1 MHETDF
7 RSSLQ
12 TEGDRRRLKT
22 IIALT
27 IVYAATIGLHLA
39 PWSQWVLLGLF
50 SIQALRLIFAPPRL
64 AIALNTELNGE
75 ELNNEQVQELP
86 FFSLLASAKNEEA
99 VIGNLV
105 KALCQ
110 LDYPSDRLEVWIV
123 DDNSS
128 DRTSEVLELL
138 KQKYPQLKTLR
149 RESGAQGGKS
159 GALNQVLALTK
170 GDIIGVFDAD
180 AQVPA
185 DVLRSLVPMFQSSK
199 TSSNTPSNI
208 GAVQLRKAI
217 ANASEN
223 WWTAGQSCEMALDL
237 CLQDLRIRVGGT
249 GELRGNGQFVRRQ
262 ALDDCGGWN
271 EQTIT
276 DDLDLTLR
284 LHLCQWDIACLN
296 FPAVQEEGV
305 INLKQL
311 WHQRNRWAEGGFQRY
326 LDYWDLLLSNR
337 MGFLKTFDATLF
349 YINQYLLTIAFIP
362 DTIAAIVLR
371 HHPMLPPIAGFSLA
385 LSSVTMAFG
394 LKRSYQMSWRS
405 AIWQTISGMIYMLHW
420 IPVIISVTL
429 RMCILPKRLKWV
441 KTQHQGAGK
450 NNNLLEEIELENIE
464 LKEIESNA

>member
-1 MHETDF
+1 MHETEF

-12 TEGDRRRLKT
+12 TKVDRRRLKT

-27 IVYAATIGLHLA
+27 IVYSVTIGMHFV
-39 PWSQWVLLGLF
+39 PWIRWVLLGLF
-50 SIQALRLIFAPPRL
+50 SIQALRLIFAPSLP
-64 AIALNTELNGE
+64 AIALK
-75 ELNNEQVQELP
+75 NEVDRDSPQDLP
-86 FFSLLASAKNEEA
+86 FFSLLASAKNEEV

-105 KALCQ
+105 KNLCQ
-110 LDYPSDRLEVWIV
+110 IDYPSDRFEVWIV

-128 DRTSEVLELL
+128 DRTPEVLASL

-149 RESGAQGGKS
+149 RGDDAQGGKS

-185 DVLRSLVPMFQSSK
+185 DVLRSLVPIFQQSK
-199 TSSNTPSNI
+199 I

-223 WWTAGQSCEMALDL
+223 WWTSGQSAEMALDWF
-237 CLQDLRIRVGGT
+237 LQDLRIRVGGT
-249 GELRGNGQFVRRQ
+249 GELRGNGQFVRRT
-262 ALDDCGGWN
+262 ALKDCGGWN

-284 LHLCQWDIACLN
+284 LHLSKWDIACLN
-296 FPAVQEEGV
+296 SPAVQEEGV
-305 INLKQL
+305 VTVKQL

-326 LDYWDLLLSNR
+326 LDYWDLLLSGR
-337 MGFLKTFDATLF
+337 MGFLKTFDASLF
-349 YINQYLLTIAFIP
+349 YINQYLLTVAFIP
-362 DTIAAIVLR
+362 DTIATIVLR
-371 HHPMLPPIAGFSLA
+371 DTPMLPAIAGFSLA

-394 LKRSYQMSWRS
+394 LRRSYQMSWRS
-405 AIWQTISGMIYMLHW
+405 AIAQTTSGMIYMLHW
-420 IPVIISVTL
+420 MPVIGSVTL
-429 RMCILPKRLKWV
+429 RMCVLPKRLKWV
-441 KTQHQGAGK
+441 KTQHQGA
-450 NNNLLEEIELENIE
+450 NDDMLEEIESPEIE

>member
-22 IIALT
+22 IIVMA
-27 IVYAATIGLHLA
+27 IVYGLTIGLHFA
-39 PWSQWVLLGLF
+39 PWSRWVLLGLF
-50 SIQALRLIFAPPRL
+50 SIQALRLIFPPPL
-64 AIALNTELNGE
+64 PPIVSESNFKNGVE
-75 ELNNEQVQELP
+75 IDSEQTSSQDLP

-105 KALCQ
+105 RNLCQ
-110 LDYPSDRLEVWIV
+110 IDYPSDRFEVWIV

-128 DRTSEVLELL
+128 DRTSEVLTLL

-149 RESGAQGGKS
+149 RGDEAQGGKS

-185 DVLRSLVPMFQSSK
+185 DVLRSLVPVFQQPK
-199 TSSNTPSNI
+199 I

-223 WWTAGQSCEMALDL
+223 WWTSGQSAEMALDW
-237 CLQDLRIRVGGT
+237 CLQDLRIRVGGV
-249 GELRGNGQFVRRQ
+249 GELRGNGQFVRLA
-262 ALDDCGGWN
+262 ALQDCGGWN

-276 DDLDLTLR
+276 DDLDLTIR

-305 INLKQL
+305 VTAKQL

-326 LDYWDLLLSNR
+326 LDYWNLLLSGR
-337 MGFLKTFDATLF
+337 MGFLKTFDASLF
-349 YINQYLLTIAFIP
+349 YINQYLLTVAFIP

-371 HHPMLPPIAGFSLA
+371 HNPMLPAIAGFSLA
-385 LSSVTMAFG
+385 LSAVTMAFG
-394 LKRSYQMSWRS
+394 LRRSYQISWRS

-420 IPVIISVTL
+420 IPVIASVTL
-429 RMCILPKRLKWV
+429 RMCVLPKRLKWV
-441 KTQHQGAGK
+441 KTQHQGVGETI
-450 NNNLLEEIELENIE
+450 LEDIDLQEIETHV
-464 LKEIESNA
+464 

>member
-7 RSSLQ
+7 RSSLRP
-12 TEGDRRRLKT
+12 ESDRRRLKT

-27 IVYAATIGLHLA
+27 IVYGLTVGLHFA

-50 SIQALRLIFAPPRL
+50 SIQALRLIFAPSLP
-64 AIALNTELNGE
+64 AIIPNPN
-75 ELNNEQVQELP
+75 QELP
-86 FFSLLASAKNEEA
+86 FFSLLAAAKNEEA
-99 VIGNLV
+99 VIANLV
-105 KALCQ
+105 KNLCQ
-110 LDYPSDRLEVWIV
+110 LDYPSDRLEVWII

-128 DRTSEVLELL
+128 DRTPEVLALL

-149 RESGAQGGKS
+149 REAGAQGGKS

-180 AQVPA
+180 AQVPS
-185 DVLRSLVPMFQSSK
+185 DVLRSLVLTFQQPK
-199 TSSNTPSNI
+199 I

-223 WWTAGQSCEMALDL
+223 WWTLGQSCEMALDL
-237 CLQDLRIRVGGT
+237 FLQDLRIRVGGT
-249 GELRGNGQFVRRQ
+249 GELRGNGQFVRRT
-262 ALDDCGGWN
+262 ALEDCGGWN

-276 DDLDLTLR
+276 DDLDLTIC

-305 INLKQL
+305 VNFKQL

-326 LDYWDLLLSNR
+326 LDYWNLLLSGK
-337 MGFLKTFDATLF
+337 MGFLKTFDASLF
-349 YINQYLLTIAFIP
+349 YINQYLLTVAFIP
-362 DTIAAIVLR
+362 DTIAAIILR
-371 HHPMLPPIAGFSLA
+371 HNPMLPPIAAFSLA
-385 LSSVTMAFG
+385 LSAVTMAFG
-394 LKRSYQMSWRS
+394 LKRAYQMSWRL
-405 AIWQTISGMIYMLHW
+405 AIWQTVSGMIYMLHW

-441 KTQHQGAGK
+441 KTQHLGAGD
-450 NNNLLEEIELENIE
+450 NILEDIELHDIE
-464 LKEIESNA
+464 FKEIEGNA

>member
-12 TEGDRRRLKT
+12 TGGDRRRLKT
-22 IIALT
+22 IIVLT
-27 IVYAATIGLHLA
+27 IVYGLTVGMHFA
-39 PWSQWVLLGLF
+39 PWSRWLLLGLF
-50 SIQALRLIFAPPRL
+50 SIQALRLIFAPP
-64 AIALNTELNGE
+64 AIAPAANHKIDAEKDSD
-75 ELNNEQVQELP
+75 QDLP

-105 KALCQ
+105 KNLCQ
-110 LDYPSDRLEVWIV
+110 LDYQSDRFEVWIV

-128 DRTSEVLELL
+128 DRTPEVLELL

-149 RESGAQGGKS
+149 RGDDAQGGKS
-159 GALNQVLALTK
+159 GALNQVLSLTK
-170 GDIIGVFDAD
+170 GDLIGVFDAD

-185 DVLRSLVPMFQSSK
+185 DVLRSLVPVFQQPK
-199 TSSNTPSNI
+199 V

-223 WWTAGQSCEMALDL
+223 WWTAGQSAEMALDW
-237 CLQDLRIRVGGT
+237 CLQDLRIRVGGV
-249 GELRGNGQFVRRQ
+249 GELRGNGQFVRLT
-262 ALDDCGGWN
+262 ALKDCGSWN

-276 DDLDLTLR
+276 DDLDLTIR

-305 INLKQL
+305 VTAKQL

-326 LDYWDLLLSNR
+326 LDYANLLLSGR
-337 MGFLKTFDATLF
+337 MGFLKTFDASLF
-349 YINQYLLTIAFIP
+349 YINQYLLTVAFIP

-371 HHPMLPPIAGFSLA
+371 HNPMLPAIAGFSLA

-394 LKRSYQMSWRS
+394 LRRAYQMSWRS
-405 AIWQTISGMIYMLHW
+405 AIWQTVSGMIYMLHW
-420 IPVIISVTL
+420 IPVIASVTL
-429 RMCILPKRLKWV
+429 RMCVLPKRLKWV
-441 KTQHQGAGK
+441 KTQHQGAGE
-450 NNNLLEEIELENIE
+450 NLLADIELQEIENH
-464 LKEIESNA
+464 A

>member
-22 IIALT
+22 IIVMA
-27 IVYAATIGLHLA
+27 IVYGLTIGLHFA
-39 PWSQWVLLGLF
+39 PWSRWVLLGLF
-50 SIQALRLIFAPPRL
+50 SIQALRLIFAPPL
-64 AIALNTELNGE
+64 PPIMPESNFQNGE
-75 ELNNEQVQELP
+75 EIDAEQTSSQDLP

-105 KALCQ
+105 KNLCQ
-110 LDYPSDRLEVWIV
+110 IDYPSDRFEVWIV

-128 DRTSEVLELL
+128 DRTSEVLTLL
-138 KQKYPQLKTLR
+138 KQKYPQLMTLR
-149 RESGAQGGKS
+149 RGDDAQGGKS

-185 DVLRSLVPMFQSSK
+185 DVLRSLVPVFQQPK
-199 TSSNTPSNI
+199 I

-223 WWTAGQSCEMALDL
+223 WWTAGQSAEMALDW
-237 CLQDLRIRVGGT
+237 CLQDLRIRVGGV
-249 GELRGNGQFVRRQ
+249 GELRGNGQFVRLA
-262 ALDDCGGWN
+262 ALKDCGGWN

-276 DDLDLTLR
+276 DDLDLTIR
-284 LHLCQWDIACLN
+284 LHLCQWNIACLN
-296 FPAVQEEGV
+296 SPAVQEEGV
-305 INLKQL
+305 VTAKQL

-326 LDYWDLLLSNR
+326 LDYWNLLISGR
-337 MGFLKTFDATLF
+337 MGFLKTFDASLF
-349 YINQYLLTIAFIP
+349 YINQYLLTVAFIP

-371 HHPMLPPIAGFSLA
+371 HNPMLPAIAGFSLA
-385 LSSVTMAFG
+385 LSAVTMAFG
-394 LKRSYQMSWRS
+394 LRRSYQMSWRS
-405 AIWQTISGMIYMLHW
+405 AIWQTTTGMIYMLHW
-420 IPVIISVTL
+420 IPVIASVTL

-441 KTQHQGAGK
+441 KTLHQGGGD
-450 NNNLLEEIELENIE
+450 NILENID
-464 LKEIESNA
+464 LQEIENHA

>member
-22 IIALT
+22 IILMA
-27 IVYAATIGLHLA
+27 IVYGLTIGLHFA
-39 PWSQWVLLGLF
+39 PWSRWVLLGLF
-50 SIQALRLIFAPPRL
+50 SIQALRLIFAPPL
-64 AIALNTELNGE
+64 PPIMSESNFKNGE
-75 ELNNEQVQELP
+75 EIDAEQTSSQDLP

-105 KALCQ
+105 KNLCQ
-110 LDYPSDRLEVWIV
+110 IDYPSDRFEVWIV

-128 DRTSEVLELL
+128 DRTSEVSTLL
-138 KQKYPQLKTLR
+138 KQKYPQLMTLR
-149 RESGAQGGKS
+149 RGDDAQGGKS

-185 DVLRSLVPMFQSSK
+185 DVLRSLVPIFKQPK
-199 TSSNTPSNI
+199 I
-208 GAVQLRKAI
+208 GAIQLRKAI

-223 WWTAGQSCEMALDL
+223 WWTSGQSAEMALDW
-237 CLQDLRIRVGGT
+237 CLQDLRIRVGGV
-249 GELRGNGQFVRRQ
+249 GELRGNGQFVRLA
-262 ALDDCGGWN
+262 ALKDCGGWN

-276 DDLDLTLR
+276 DDLDLTIR

-305 INLKQL
+305 VTAKQL

-326 LDYWDLLLSNR
+326 LDYWNLLLSGR
-337 MGFLKTFDATLF
+337 MGFLKTFDASLF
-349 YINQYLLTIAFIP
+349 YINQYLLTVAFIP
-362 DTIAAIVLR
+362 DTIAALVLR
-371 HHPMLPPIAGFSLA
+371 HNPMLPAIAGFSLA
-385 LSSVTMAFG
+385 LSAVTMAFG
-394 LKRSYQMSWRS
+394 LRRSYQISWRS

-420 IPVIISVTL
+420 IPVIASVTL
-429 RMCILPKRLKWV
+429 RMCVLPKRLKWV
-441 KTQHQGAGK
+441 KTQHQGVGETI
-450 NNNLLEEIELENIE
+450 LEDIDLQEIETHV
-464 LKEIESNA
+464 

>member
-12 TEGDRRRLKT
+12 TGGDRRRLKT
-22 IIALT
+22 IIALA
-27 IVYAATIGLHLA
+27 IVYTATVGMHFA
-39 PWSQWVLLGLF
+39 PWSRWLLLGLF
-50 SIQALRLIFAPPRL
+50 SIQALRLIFAPPL
-64 AIALNTELNGE
+64 PVIAIT
-75 ELNNEQVQELP
+75 NNSSENNQDLP

-105 KALCQ
+105 KNLCQ
-110 LDYPSDRLEVWIV
+110 IDYPSDRFEVWIV

-128 DRTSEVLELL
+128 DRTSEVLNLL

-149 RESGAQGGKS
+149 RGDDAQGGKS
-159 GALNQVLALTK
+159 GALNQVLALTQ

-180 AQVPA
+180 AQVPN
-185 DVLRSLVPMFQSSK
+185 DILRSLIPVFQQPK
-199 TSSNTPSNI
+199 I

-223 WWTAGQSCEMALDL
+223 WWTAGQSAEMALDL
-237 CLQDLRIRVGGT
+237 CLQDLRIRVGGV
-249 GELRGNGQFVRRQ
+249 GELRGNGQFVRRT

-276 DDLDLTLR
+276 DDLDLTIR

-305 INLKQL
+305 LTLKQL

-326 LDYWDLLLSNR
+326 LDYASLLLSGK
-337 MGFLKTFDATLF
+337 MGFLKTFDAGLF
-349 YINQYLLTIAFIP
+349 YINQYLLTVAFIP

-371 HHPMLPPIAGFSLA
+371 DSPMLPPIAGFSLF
-385 LSSVTMAFG
+385 LSAVTMAFG
-394 LKRSYQMSWRS
+394 LRRSYKLPWNQAVWK
-405 AIWQTISGMIYMLHW
+405 TVSGMIYMLHW
-420 IPVIISVTL
+420 IPVIASVTL

-441 KTQHQGAGK
+441 KTLHQGAGEHD
-450 NNNLLEEIELENIE
+450 NILEEIELQ
-464 LKEIESNA
+464 EIESNA

>member
-1 MHETDF
+1 MHETDL

-22 IIALT
+22 IIVMA
-27 IVYAATIGLHLA
+27 IVYALTIGLHFA
-39 PWSQWVLLGLF
+39 PWSRWVLLGLF
-50 SIQALRLIFAPPRL
+50 SIQALRLIFAPSL
-64 AIALNTELNGE
+64 SAIADNPD
-75 ELNNEQVQELP
+75 QDLP

-99 VIGNLV
+99 VIANLV
-105 KALCQ
+105 KNLCQ
-110 LDYPSDRLEVWIV
+110 LDYPSERFEVWIV

-128 DRTSEVLELL
+128 DRTSEVLTLL

-149 RESGAQGGKS
+149 RGDEAQGGKS

-185 DVLRSLVPMFQSSK
+185 DVLRSLVPVFQQPK
-199 TSSNTPSNI
+199 I

-223 WWTAGQSCEMALDL
+223 FWTSGQSAEMALDW
-237 CLQDLRIRVGGT
+237 CLQDLRIRVGGV
-249 GELRGNGQFVRRQ
+249 GELRGNGQFVRLA
-262 ALDDCGGWN
+262 ALKDCGGWN

-276 DDLDLTLR
+276 DDLDLTIR

-296 FPAVQEEGV
+296 SPAVQEEGV
-305 INLKQL
+305 VTAKQL

-326 LDYWDLLLSNR
+326 LDYGSLLLSGR
-337 MGFLKTFDATLF
+337 MGFLKTFDASLF
-349 YINQYLLTIAFIP
+349 YINQYLLTVAFIP
-362 DTIAAIVLR
+362 DTIAAVVLR
-371 HHPMLPPIAGFSLA
+371 HNPMLPAIAGFSLA
-385 LSSVTMAFG
+385 LSAVTMAFG
-394 LKRSYQMSWRS
+394 LRRSYQMSWRA

-420 IPVIISVTL
+420 IPVIASVTL

-441 KTQHQGAGK
+441 KTQHQGAGD
-450 NNNLLEEIELENIE
+450 NLLEEIETH
-464 LKEIESNA
+464 A

>member
-7 RSSLQ
+7 RSSLRP
-12 TEGDRRRLKT
+12 ESDRRRLKT

-27 IVYAATIGLHLA
+27 IVYGLTIGLHFA

-50 SIQALRLIFAPPRL
+50 SIQALRLIFAPSLP
-64 AIALNTELNGE
+64 AITPNPN
-75 ELNNEQVQELP
+75 QELP
-86 FFSLLASAKNEEA
+86 FFSLLAAAKNEEA
-99 VIGNLV
+99 VIANLV
-105 KALCQ
+105 KNLCQ
-110 LDYPSDRLEVWIV
+110 LDYPSDRLEVWII

-128 DRTSEVLELL
+128 DRTPEVLALL

-149 RESGAQGGKS
+149 REAGAQGGKS

-180 AQVPA
+180 AQVPS
-185 DVLRSLVPMFQSSK
+185 DVLRSLVLTFQQPK
-199 TSSNTPSNI
+199 I

-223 WWTAGQSCEMALDL
+223 WWTLGQSCEMALDL
-237 CLQDLRIRVGGT
+237 FLQDLRIRVGGT
-249 GELRGNGQFVRRQ
+249 GELRGNGQFVRRT
-262 ALDDCGGWN
+262 ALEDCGGWN

-276 DDLDLTLR
+276 DDLDLTIC

-305 INLKQL
+305 VNFKQL

-326 LDYWDLLLSNR
+326 LDYWNLLLSGK
-337 MGFLKTFDATLF
+337 MGFLKTFDASLF
-349 YINQYLLTIAFIP
+349 YINQYLLTVAFIP
-362 DTIAAIVLR
+362 DTIAAIILR
-371 HHPMLPPIAGFSLA
+371 HNPMLPPIAAFSLA
-385 LSSVTMAFG
+385 LSAVTMAFG
-394 LKRSYQMSWRS
+394 LKRAYQMSWRL
-405 AIWQTISGMIYMLHW
+405 AIWQTVSGMIYMLHW

-441 KTQHQGAGK
+441 KTQHLGAGDS
-450 NNNLLEEIELENIE
+450 LLEEMGLT
-464 LKEIESNA
+464 

>member
-7 RSSLQ
+7 RSSLRP
-12 TEGDRRRLKT
+12 ESDRRRLKT

-27 IVYAATIGLHLA
+27 IVYGLTIGLHFA

-50 SIQALRLIFAPPRL
+50 SIQALRLIFAPSLP
-64 AIALNTELNGE
+64 AITPNPN
-75 ELNNEQVQELP
+75 QELP
-86 FFSLLASAKNEEA
+86 FFSLLAAAKNEEA
-99 VIGNLV
+99 VIANLV
-105 KALCQ
+105 KNLCQ
-110 LDYPSDRLEVWIV
+110 LDYPSDRLEVWII

-128 DRTSEVLELL
+128 DRTPEVLILL

-149 RESGAQGGKS
+149 REAGAQGGKS

-180 AQVPA
+180 AQVPS
-185 DVLRSLVPMFQSSK
+185 DVLRSLVLTFQQPK
-199 TSSNTPSNI
+199 I

-223 WWTAGQSCEMALDL
+223 WWTLGQSCEMALDL
-237 CLQDLRIRVGGT
+237 FLQDLRIRVGGT
-249 GELRGNGQFVRRQ
+249 GELRGNGQFVRRT
-262 ALDDCGGWN
+262 ALEDCGGWN

-276 DDLDLTLR
+276 DDLDLTIC

-305 INLKQL
+305 VNFKQL

-326 LDYWDLLLSNR
+326 LDYWNLLLSGK
-337 MGFLKTFDATLF
+337 MGFLKTFDASLF
-349 YINQYLLTIAFIP
+349 YINQYLLTVAFIP
-362 DTIAAIVLR
+362 DTIAAIILR
-371 HHPMLPPIAGFSLA
+371 HNPMLPPIAAFSLA
-385 LSSVTMAFG
+385 LSAVTMAFG
-394 LKRSYQMSWRS
+394 LKRAYQMSWRL
-405 AIWQTISGMIYMLHW
+405 AIWQTVSGMIYMLHW

-441 KTQHQGAGK
+441 KTQHLGAGD
-450 NNNLLEEIELENIE
+450 NILEDIELHDIE
-464 LKEIESNA
+464 FKEIEGNA

>member
-22 IIALT
+22 IIVMA
-27 IVYAATIGLHLA
+27 IVYGLTIGLHFA
-39 PWSQWVLLGLF
+39 PWSRWVLLGLF
-50 SIQALRLIFAPPRL
+50 SIQALRLIFAPPL
-64 AIALNTELNGE
+64 PPITPESNFKNGE
-75 ELNNEQVQELP
+75 EIDAEQTSSQDLP

-105 KALCQ
+105 KNLCQ
-110 LDYPSDRLEVWIV
+110 IDYPSDLFEVWIV

-128 DRTSEVLELL
+128 DRTSEVLTLL

-149 RESGAQGGKS
+149 RGDEAQGGKS

-185 DVLRSLVPMFQSSK
+185 DVLRSLVPVFQQPK
-199 TSSNTPSNI
+199 I

-223 WWTAGQSCEMALDL
+223 WWTSGQSAEMALDW
-237 CLQDLRIRVGGT
+237 CLQDLRIRVGGV
-249 GELRGNGQFVRRQ
+249 GELRGNGQFVRLA
-262 ALDDCGGWN
+262 ALKDCGGWN

-276 DDLDLTLR
+276 DDLDLTIR

-305 INLKQL
+305 VTAKQL

-326 LDYWDLLLSNR
+326 LDYWNLLLSGR
-337 MGFLKTFDATLF
+337 MGFLKTFDASLF
-349 YINQYLLTIAFIP
+349 YINQYLLTVAFIP
-362 DTIAAIVLR
+362 DTIAALVLR
-371 HHPMLPPIAGFSLA
+371 HNPMLPAIAGFSLA
-385 LSSVTMAFG
+385 LSAVTMAFG
-394 LKRSYQMSWRS
+394 MRRSYQMSWRS
-405 AIWQTISGMIYMLHW
+405 AIWQTTTGMIYMLHW
-420 IPVIISVTL
+420 IPVIASVTL
-429 RMCILPKRLKWV
+429 RVCILPKRLKWV
-441 KTQHQGAGK
+441 KTQHQGVGETI
-450 NNNLLEEIELENIE
+450 LEDIDLQEIETHV
-464 LKEIESNA
+464 

>member
-22 IIALT
+22 IIVMA
-27 IVYAATIGLHLA
+27 IVYGLTIGLHFA
-39 PWSQWVLLGLF
+39 PWSRWVLLGLF
-50 SIQALRLIFAPPRL
+50 SIQALRLIFAPPL
-64 AIALNTELNGE
+64 PPITPESNFKNGE
-75 ELNNEQVQELP
+75 EIDAEQTSSQDLP

-105 KALCQ
+105 KNLCQ
-110 LDYPSDRLEVWIV
+110 IDYPSDLFEVWIV

-128 DRTSEVLELL
+128 DRTSEVLTLL

-149 RESGAQGGKS
+149 RGDEAQGGKS

-185 DVLRSLVPMFQSSK
+185 DVLRSLVPVFQQPK
-199 TSSNTPSNI
+199 I

-223 WWTAGQSCEMALDL
+223 WWTSGQSAEMALDW
-237 CLQDLRIRVGGT
+237 CLQDLRIRVGGV
-249 GELRGNGQFVRRQ
+249 GELRGNGQFVRLA
-262 ALDDCGGWN
+262 ALKDCGGWN

-276 DDLDLTLR
+276 DDLDLTIR

-305 INLKQL
+305 VTAKQL

-326 LDYWDLLLSNR
+326 LDYWNLLLSGR
-337 MGFLKTFDATLF
+337 MGFLKTFDASLF
-349 YINQYLLTIAFIP
+349 YINQYLLTVAFIP
-362 DTIAAIVLR
+362 DTIAALVLR
-371 HHPMLPPIAGFSLA
+371 HNPMLPAIAGFSLA
-385 LSSVTMAFG
+385 LSAVTMAFG
-394 LKRSYQMSWRS
+394 MRRSYQMSWRS
-405 AIWQTISGMIYMLHW
+405 AIWQTTTGMIYMLHW
-420 IPVIISVTL
+420 IPVIASVTL

-441 KTQHQGAGK
+441 KTQHQGVGETI
-450 NNNLLEEIELENIE
+450 LEDIDLQEIETHV
-464 LKEIESNA
+464 

>member
-12 TEGDRRRLKT
+12 TGGDRRRLKT
-22 IIALT
+22 IIVMS
-27 IVYAATIGLHLA
+27 IVYGLTFGMHFA
-39 PWSQWVLLGLF
+39 PWSRWLLLGLF
-50 SIQALRLIFAPPRL
+50 SIQALRLIFAPPL
-64 AIALNTELNGE
+64 SAILPEVNFK
-75 ELNNEQVQELP
+75 NESENYLDQTSAQDLP

-105 KALCQ
+105 KNLCQ
-110 LDYPSDRLEVWIV
+110 IDYPSDRFEVWIV

-128 DRTSEVLELL
+128 DRTSEVLASL

-149 RESGAQGGKS
+149 RGEEAQGGKS

-185 DVLRSLVPMFQSSK
+185 DVLQSLVPVFQQPK
-199 TSSNTPSNI
+199 I

-223 WWTAGQSCEMALDL
+223 WWTSGQSAEMALDW
-237 CLQDLRIRVGGT
+237 CLQDLRIRVGGV
-249 GELRGNGQFVRRQ
+249 GELRGNGQFVRLA
-262 ALDDCGGWN
+262 ALKDCGGWN

-276 DDLDLTLR
+276 DDLDLTIR

-296 FPAVQEEGV
+296 SPAVQEEGV
-305 INLKQL
+305 VTAKQL

-326 LDYWDLLLSNR
+326 LDYWSQLLSGR
-337 MGFLKTFDATLF
+337 MGFLKTFDASLF
-349 YINQYLLTIAFIP
+349 YINQYLLTVAFIP

-371 HHPMLPPIAGFSLA
+371 HNPMLPAIAGFSLA

-394 LKRSYQMSWRS
+394 LRRSYQMSWRS
-405 AIWQTISGMIYMLHW
+405 AIWQTTTGMIYMLHW
-420 IPVIISVTL
+420 IPVIASVTL

-441 KTQHQGAGK
+441 KTQHQGAGDTI
-450 NNNLLEEIELENIE
+450 LEDIDLQEIETH
-464 LKEIESNA
+464 A

>member
-22 IIALT
+22 IIVLA
-27 IVYAATIGLHLA
+27 IVYGLTIGLHFA
-39 PWSQWVLLGLF
+39 PWSRWVLLGLF
-50 SIQALRLIFAPPRL
+50 SIQALRLIFAPPL
-64 AIALNTELNGE
+64 AAIADNRDQTNRDQT
-75 ELNNEQVQELP
+75 NPEQANPDQDLP

-99 VIGNLV
+99 VIANLV
-105 KALCQ
+105 KNLCQ
-110 LDYPSDRLEVWIV
+110 LDYPSDRFEVWIV

-128 DRTSEVLELL
+128 DRTSEVLTLL

-149 RESGAQGGKS
+149 RGDEAQGGKS

-185 DVLRSLVPMFQSSK
+185 DVLRSLVPVFQQPK
-199 TSSNTPSNI
+199 I

-223 WWTAGQSCEMALDL
+223 WWTSGQSSEMALDW
-237 CLQDLRIRVGGT
+237 CLQDLRIRVGGV
-249 GELRGNGQFVRRQ
+249 GELRGNGQFVRLS
-262 ALDDCGGWN
+262 ALKDCGGWN

-276 DDLDLTLR
+276 DDLDLTIR

-296 FPAVQEEGV
+296 LPAVQEEGV
-305 INLKQL
+305 VTAKQL

-326 LDYWDLLLSNR
+326 LDYWDLLLSGR
-337 MGFLKTFDATLF
+337 MGFLKTFDASLF
-349 YINQYLLTIAFIP
+349 YINQYLLTVAFIP

-371 HHPMLPPIAGFSLA
+371 HNPMLPAIAGFSLA

-394 LKRSYQMSWRS
+394 LRRSYQMSWRS
-405 AIWQTISGMIYMLHW
+405 AIWQTITGMIYMLHW
-420 IPVIISVTL
+420 IPVIASVTL

-441 KTQHQGAGK
+441 KTQHQGAGE
-450 NNNLLEEIELENIE
+450 NTLEDVITYT
-464 LKEIESNA
+464 K

>member
-7 RSSLQ
+7 RSSLRP
-12 TEGDRRRLKT
+12 ESDRRRLKT

-27 IVYAATIGLHLA
+27 IVYGLTIGLHFA

-50 SIQALRLIFAPPRL
+50 SIQALRLIFAPSLP
-64 AIALNTELNGE
+64 AITPNPE
-75 ELNNEQVQELP
+75 QELP
-86 FFSLLASAKNEEA
+86 FFSLLAAAKNEEA
-99 VIGNLV
+99 VIANLV
-105 KALCQ
+105 KNLCQ
-110 LDYPSDRLEVWIV
+110 LDYPSDRLEVWII

-128 DRTSEVLELL
+128 DRTPEVLALL

-149 RESGAQGGKS
+149 REAGAQGGKS

-180 AQVPA
+180 AQVPS
-185 DVLRSLVPMFQSSK
+185 DVLRSLVLTFQQPK
-199 TSSNTPSNI
+199 I

-223 WWTAGQSCEMALDL
+223 WWTLGQSCEMALDL
-237 CLQDLRIRVGGT
+237 FLQDLRIRVGGT
-249 GELRGNGQFVRRQ
+249 GELRGNGQFVRRT
-262 ALDDCGGWN
+262 ALEDCGGWN

-276 DDLDLTLR
+276 DDLDLTIC

-305 INLKQL
+305 VNFKQL

-326 LDYWDLLLSNR
+326 LDYWNLLLSGK
-337 MGFLKTFDATLF
+337 MGFLKTFDASLF
-349 YINQYLLTIAFIP
+349 YINQYLLTVAFIP
-362 DTIAAIVLR
+362 DTIAAIILR
-371 HHPMLPPIAGFSLA
+371 HNPMLPPIAAFSLA
-385 LSSVTMAFG
+385 LSAVTMAFG
-394 LKRSYQMSWRS
+394 LKRAYQMSWRL
-405 AIWQTISGMIYMLHW
+405 AIWQTVSGMIYMLHW

-441 KTQHQGAGK
+441 KTQHLGAGD
-450 NNNLLEEIELENIE
+450 NILEDIELHDIE
-464 LKEIESNA
+464 FKEIESNA